1 MRDNSQESGLGG
13 TSVSDTATKSTEA
26 GPPISAN
33 EVAPPVMS
41 AEPKRRRRG
50 VLSRVAGY
58 AVALAVMGGLAYLV
72 VAQMP
77 ARQGN
82 TNGPGAGRFG
92 PGGRFG
98 RDRAVPV
105 LVATAKSADVP
116 VYFDG
121 VGTARALNIVTVRS
135 QVDGK
140 LLKLNFREGEDV
152 ERGAVLAEID
162 PTIYQAALDQAV
174 AKKAQDEAQ
183 LANARID
190 LDRYTRLAQ
199 SNAATKQQADTQ
211 RALVAQLEALVKADQ
226 AQIDNARAYLDYT
239 KIVAPIS
246 GRTGIRLVDVGN
258 LVRSSETSGIVVITQ
273 LRPISAIFTLPQQ
286 ELPAVNKAFAQGPLT
301 ALALASDNRTVAD
314 RGVLQVIDN
323 QVDQTTGT
331 VRLRAQFPNKD
342 LALWPGQFVNVKLL
356 VDTLHNVVVVPTAAV
371 QRGPNGT
378 FAYVVRKSEAGKASS
393 SEKGSAGGKGGAIVT
408 VRPVTVNQQ
417 DDLQAV
423 IASGLQAGE
432 RVVTSGFAQLTDGS
446 RVVISREEGFAPRGR
461 GGERN
466 GGGPQS
472 ESPAAPQST
481 ARRSGAQAEPSTTL
495 APTTGATPPATVL
508 QRERP
513 VERSARDS
521 EPRRRRGDAGRRP
534 PR

>member
-1 MRDNSQESGLGG
+1 MRDNSQQSAPGG
-13 TSVSDTATKSTEA
+13 TSVSKPAPTSAEA
-26 GPPISAN
+26 GAPMI
-33 EVAPPVMS
+33 VARGDAADPMPADPKPRRHGVMS
-41 AEPKRRRRG
+41 R
-50 VLSRVAGY
+50 LSGY

-72 VAQMP
+72 IAQMP
-77 ARQGN
+77 ARQGS
-82 TNGPGAGRFG
+82 GGGGGDRRFG
-92 PGGRFG
+92 PGGRLG
-98 RDRAVPV
+98 HDRVVPV
-105 LVATAKSADVP
+105 LVATARSADVP

-152 ERGAVLAEID
+152 ERGTVLAEID
-162 PTIYQAALDQAV
+162 PTIYQAAYDQAV

-211 RALVAQLEALVKADQ
+211 RALVAQLEALAKADQ

-258 LVRSSETSGIVVITQ
+258 LVRASETSGIVVITQ
-273 LRPISAIFTLPQQ
+273 LRPISVIFTLPQQ
-286 ELPAVNKAFAQGPLT
+286 ELASVNKAFAKGPLT
-301 ALALASDNRTVAD
+301 ALALAGDNRAVAD
-314 RGVLQVIDN
+314 RGALDVIDN
-323 QVDQTTGT
+323 QVDQATGT
-331 VRLRAQFPNKD
+331 VRLRAQFPNRD

-356 VDTLHNVVVVPTAAV
+356 VDTLRHVVVVPTAAV

-378 FAYVVRKSEAGKASS
+378 FAYVIKEGEGSKASGAGKDN
-393 SEKGSAGGKGGAIVT
+393 AGGEGGATVA
-408 VRPVTVNQQ
+408 VRPVTVSQQ

-432 RVVTSGFAQLTDGS
+432 RVVTSGFAQLTDGKE
-446 RVVISREEGFAPRGR
+446 VVISREEATTPRGR
-461 GGERN
+461 DGART
-466 GGGPQS
+466 GGPPPS
-472 ESPAAPQST
+472 ESPAAPPSE
-481 ARRSGAQAEPSTTL
+481 AQAEPSASL
-495 APTTGATPPATVL
+495 APTAGATPPTAAL
-508 QRERP
+508 PRERP
-513 VERSARDS
+513 PTASDARGG
-521 EPRRRRGDAGRRP
+521 EPPRRRGEAG
-534 PR
+534 PRQSR